1 MNKHRADQQV
11 HSQNHR
17 GTPNKPQAACARGVV
32 WPWFWGI
39 PNPLEITLLST
50 PGSDLWVSLF
60 ALGIDVPP
68 SPREEVRAQ
77 ILVCRRQQA
86 AQLPDCTDAV

>member
-1 MNKHRADQQV
+1 MN
-11 HSQNHR
+11 
-17 GTPNKPQAACARGVV
+17 
-32 WPWFWGI
+32 
-39 PNPLEITLLST
+39 LLST